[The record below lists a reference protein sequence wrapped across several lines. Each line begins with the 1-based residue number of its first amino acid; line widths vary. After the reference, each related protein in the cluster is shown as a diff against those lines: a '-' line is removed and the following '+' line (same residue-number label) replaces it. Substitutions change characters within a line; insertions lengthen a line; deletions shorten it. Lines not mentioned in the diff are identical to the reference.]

1 MDNHFQNTMIKHV
14 AYSAIMN
21 GFRTFKCTIY
31 IYIYEKLRN
40 IKYDNFVFDVI
51 FPKGDMCVYKTKI
64 DITAV
69 TMIQK
74 YS

>member
-1 MDNHFQNTMIKHV
+1 MV
-14 AYSAIMN
+14 SELSSVL
-21 GFRTFKCTIY
+21 
-31 IYIYEKLRN
+31 YIYEKLRN